1 MGLWGSGA
9 GRAGAGNGTIAVAV
23 RGGSGGW
30 SPSVAVRAPSRAPSA
45 SRGSHALL
53 PLLPLLAPP
62 GPGSARL
69 GGGVKAGSG
78 GAPGW
83 FRALVFSFS
92 VAAWAAP
99 LSAGFGVRSAE

>member
-30 SPSVAVRAPSRAPSA
+30 SPSVAVCAASRAPSA
-45 SRGSHALL
+45 GRGSHA
-53 PLLPLLAPP
+53 LLPLLAPP